1 VLGAVAPKSVSK
13 HPETSGV
20 GDSVGAA
27 LDGGAVAIGCDVGLN
42 VSPAAVGEMVVGDM
56 DGAGVVT
63 LSQFE

>member
-1 VLGAVAPKSVSK
+1 M
-13 HPETSGV
+13 